1 MAGMMRGLVFV
12 DRKRR
17 RGYVE
22 LNRVGLKGSLTTY
35 VTTHK
40 AINSNQNHLTAIQA
54 TVNIVFKIATDC
66 ISACLYLQRLFAER
80 LPWKLSC

>member
-40 AINSNQNHLTAIQA
+40 RSTP
-54 TVNIVFKIATDC
+54 TKIT
-66 ISACLYLQRLFAER
+66 
-80 LPWKLSC
+80 